1 MNTTNPS
8 GANSLAVFYDGA
20 CPVCRREISLY
31 NDLIPVQ
38 PVEFVDV
45 SRHAVLLPAE
55 LTHEQALARFHVRH
69 VDGRIES
76 GARAFIALWERLPY
90 WRWLARV
97 GRLPGV
103 AALMEIAYRGF
114 LRIRPESQRWCMQGM
129 GQKRLMLGEA
139 ATAPLSSV
147 SRLESLNSSCVGLEP
162 PAKLPAWVFAD
173 LRTDHAGE
181 VGAICIY
188 QGVLQFARDPALRA
202 FAERHLATE
211 QKHLRLISGWLP
223 AAQYSRLLPLWRLAG
238 FLTGALP
245 ALFGPKAVYATI
257 EAVET
262 FVNYHY
268 EEQILA
274 LASQTVLNDLR
285 QTLLDCQADEV
296 AHRDEATAARGLSES
311 GWVLRA
317 WCAMV
322 GAGSKAAVS
331 LIRHI

>member
-1 MNTTNPS
+1 
-8 GANSLAVFYDGA
+8 
-20 CPVCRREISLY
+20 
-31 NDLIPVQ
+31 
-38 PVEFVDV
+38 
-45 SRHAVLLPAE
+45 
-55 LTHEQALARFHVRH
+55 
-69 VDGRIES
+69 
-76 GARAFIALWERLPY
+76 
-90 WRWLARV
+90 
-97 GRLPGV
+97 
-103 AALMEIAYRGF
+103 
-114 LRIRPESQRWCMQGM
+114 
-129 GQKRLMLGEA
+129 
-139 ATAPLSSV
+139 
-147 SRLESLNSSCVGLEP
+147 
-162 PAKLPAWVFAD
+162 VFAD

-181 VGAICIY
+181 VGAVCIY
-188 QGVLQFARDPALRA
+188 LGVLQFARDPALRA
-202 FAERHLATE
+202 FAEHHLVTE

-223 AAQYSRLLPLWRLAG
+223 PAYYSRLLPLWRIAG

-262 FVNYHY
+262 FVNQHY

-274 LASQTVLNDLR
+274 LASQSDLSELR

-296 AHRDEATAARGLSES
+296 AHRDEAAAARGPTQP